1 LDHII
6 REGGHLSDNHLTATL
21 HPQGIVITLITALH
35 DGLAPNIRR
44 YKGALAD
51 HPVISAVGLEHELIQ
66 VNILGLQLR
75 IPVDDDL
82 TALPSADD
90 GLTQTTTV
98 VVATATGND

>member
-6 REGGHLSDNHLTATL
+6 REGGHLGDNHLTATL

-35 DGLAPNIRR
+35 DGLALDIHR
-44 YKGALAD
+44 YKRTLTD
-51 HPVISAVGLEHELIQ
+51 HPVISTIGLEHELIQ
-66 VNILGLQLR
+66 VNIFWLQLR

-90 GLTQTTTV
+90 GLTQTTTII
-98 VVATATGND
+98 VATATGND